1 MNSGDEQR
9 DNPLAKGPSP
19 MIRRKLFMN
28 IYADNAATTKM
39 SENAINTMLFHMK
52 EVYGN
57 PSSLYSVGQKAKEA
71 LEDARRRASA
81 VLNCEPRE
89 IYFTSGGS
97 EADNQAIISAAR
109 FNAAKGKKHIIS
121 TAFEHHAVLHT
132 LDKLKKEGF
141 EIELLDVH
149 SNGIV
154 TAEQVKNAIREDTAL
169 VTIMYANNEI
179 GTIQPIS
186 EIGAVCRERGVLF
199 HTDAVQAIGHIPVDI
214 QKDNIDMLSLS
225 AHKFK
230 GPKGVGI
237 LYAKKGIPLTNII
250 DGGAQERGKRAG
262 TENLPGIVSM
272 VAALEDATKD
282 LQGYKERLSPLR
294 DRLIDGLFEIP
305 YSDLNGDRVKRLP
318 ATVNF
323 CFEGIEGESLLLLLD
338 DKGIQASSGSACTSG
353 SLDPSHVLLA
363 IGRPHEVAH
372 GSLRLSLSDDVTT
385 EEVDY
390 IIKSV
395 KEVVTYL
402 RDMSP
407 FWRDLVNGKRE
418 HVFKK

>member
-1 MNSGDEQR
+1 
-9 DNPLAKGPSP
+9 
-19 MIRRKLFMN
+19 MIRRTLFMN

-39 SENAINTMLFHMK
+39 SEHAINTMLFHMK

-57 PSSLYSVGQKAKEA
+57 PSSLYGVGQKAKEA

-81 VLNCEPRE
+81 VINCEPRE

-186 EIGAVCRERGVLF
+186 EIGAVCRESGVLF

-250 DGGAQERGKRAG
+250 EGGAQERGKRAG

-407 FWRDLVNGKRE
+407 FWRDLVNGKRK